1 MAARYPHEEEDL
13 DEELDEEEE
22 LEDEELD
29 EEEEELDEKE
39 EEDEGILLS
48 AEDPGYSIQVPGV
61 DPGVVGLTPT
71 QSERMQSGMQ
81 DTLDLSQ
88 WKMPSIRDYFWYL
101 VVYTFTMALAVS
113 VIWRFQQLW
122 AYLLWGGYL
131 VTLVMFASLIVRSLN
146 YRRGTYSKNYNL
158 STLDLQQAV
167 EAALDDVGIRID
179 RVERPRGVF
188 LRPMI
193 AVYKLER
200 TDFTINVE
208 GRSHLRRKIV
218 RVGRFGDTESLEK
231 GIRFCQALDDEVE
244 VACHGRASRKLFH
257 EDVC

>member
-1 MAARYPHEEEDL
+1 
-13 DEELDEEEE
+13 
-22 LEDEELD
+22 
-29 EEEEELDEKE
+29 
-39 EEDEGILLS
+39 
-48 AEDPGYSIQVPGV
+48 
-61 DPGVVGLTPT
+61 
-71 QSERMQSGMQ
+71 
-81 DTLDLSQ
+81 
-88 WKMPSIRDYFWYL
+88 
-101 VVYTFTMALAVS
+101 
-113 VIWRFQQLW
+113 
-122 AYLLWGGYL
+122 
-131 VTLVMFASLIVRSLN
+131 
-146 YRRGTYSKNYNL
+146 
-158 STLDLQQAV
+158 QQAV
-167 EAALDDVGIRID
+167 EAALDNIGIRID

-244 VACHGRASRKLFH
+244 VACQGRASRKLFH

>member
-1 MAARYPHEEEDL
+1 VAIRYPHEDDDL
-13 DEELDEEEE
+13 DEELEDGELDEDEE
-22 LEDEELD
+22 LEDED
-29 EEEEELDEKE
+29 ED

-48 AEDPGYSIQVPGV
+48 TEDPGYSIQVPGV

-122 AYLLWGGYL
+122 AYVLWGGYL
-131 VTLVMFASLIVRSLN
+131 VTLVLFASLIVRSLN

-167 EAALDDVGIRID
+167 EAALDNVGIRID

-218 RVGRFGDTESLEK
+218 RVGRFGDAESLEK
-231 GIRFCQALDDEVE
+231 GMRFCQALDDEVE